1 MFPFIFVRLPTRLCY
16 FQNWYYLK
24 IVKDLYLE
32 FPKKFNMYGYFI
44 NTSVAFPF
52 SHQKS
57 IIKSNF
63 FDPLY
68 FIIRHKK
75 VNENLKLSLNSR
87 YQGFIILSLHAI
99 DSLTLQNRYQSL
111 DSFSDFESL
120 RRKCVIQ
127 LFWKIDKLTVNVIRS
142 WLNNIQFKR
151 LILNV

>member
-1 MFPFIFVRLPTRLCY
+1 M
-16 FQNWYYLK
+16 
-24 IVKDLYLE
+24 KDLHPE
-32 FPKKFNMYGYFI
+32 FPKKFSMYGYFI

-75 VNENLKLSLNSR
+75 GNENLKFSLNSR
-87 YQGFIILSLHAI
+87 YQGFIILSLHTI
-99 DSLTLQNRYQSL
+99 DSLALQNRYHSV
-111 DSFSDFESL
+111 DSFSDFESW

-127 LFWKIDKLTVNVIRS
+127 LFWKIDKLTVKVMLS
-142 WLNNIQFKR
+142 WLNKIQFKR